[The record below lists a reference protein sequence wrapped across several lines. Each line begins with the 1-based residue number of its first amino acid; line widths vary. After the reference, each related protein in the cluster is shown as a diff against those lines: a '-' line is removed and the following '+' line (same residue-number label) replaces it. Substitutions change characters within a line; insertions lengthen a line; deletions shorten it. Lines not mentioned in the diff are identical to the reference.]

1 MKLAD
6 ALRRIADVMAA
17 GVGIVVLSPLLLGA
31 AVATRVSAG
40 RGVVYRQRRLGL
52 AGRPFELLKFRSMRH
67 PTPGREGPEFDG
79 ERLTRTGRWLRA
91 TSLDELPSL
100 WNLLRGEITLV
111 GPRPLPVH
119 YWDRFVGDEYQRF
132 EVRPG
137 ITGLAQVNGRNLI
150 DWPERLAFD
159 VEYVRTRSLRGDVRI
174 LLETIPA
181 VIGGSGVD
189 QADGVTMSE
198 LPFGRN
204 PGPNPGRK
212 PGQDPSAP

>member
-1 MKLAD
+1 MID
-6 ALRRIADVMAA
+6 RFRRIVDVVAAAA
-17 GVGIVVLSPLLLGA
+17 GLLVTSPLLLGA
-31 AVATRVSAG
+31 TVATRLSAG

-67 PTPGREGPEFDG
+67 PVPGREGPEFDA
-79 ERLTRTGRWLRA
+79 ERMTRMGQWMRA

-119 YWDRFVGDEYQRF
+119 YWDRFVGDEYERF

-137 ITGLAQVNGRNLI
+137 ITGLAQINGRNAV

-159 VEYVRTRSLRGDVRI
+159 VTYVRTRTLRGDLRI
-174 LLETIPA
+174 LIETVPA
-181 VIGGSGVD
+181 VLGRSGVD
-189 QADGVTMSE
+189 QADGVTMLE
-198 LPFGRN
+198 LPADRSRS
-204 PGPNPGRK
+204 GPPTR
-212 PGQDPSAP
+212 